1 MKKNM
6 RCRPLFLLETII
18 SLLYFS
24 KLKSPTINM
33 ANSSVC
39 GISYCIVSPLIAPMI
54 QMLTSI
60 PLCRSRRS
68 QACRI
73 VLTNGLYWSSI
84 F

>member
-1 MKKNM
+1 
-6 RCRPLFLLETII
+6 
-18 SLLYFS
+18 
-24 KLKSPTINM
+24 M

-54 QMLTSI
+54 RMLTSI
-60 PLCRSRRS
+60 PLCCSRRS
-68 QACRI
+68 QACRN